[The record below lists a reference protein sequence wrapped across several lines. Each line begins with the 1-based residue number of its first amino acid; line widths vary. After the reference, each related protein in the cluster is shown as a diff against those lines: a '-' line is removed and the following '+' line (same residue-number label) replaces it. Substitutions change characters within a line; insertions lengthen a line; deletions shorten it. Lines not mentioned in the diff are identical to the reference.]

1 MQITPQYRKIQH
13 TPKINQPAFKGLMR
27 LDPKTYAPLDSWFFR
42 DYNTLKAAADEIK
55 YTFPQGAEVLDYAC
69 SNGEETISLK
79 ALLPDTRY
87 KIIGYD
93 TSESA
98 LKLARR
104 GIYTVFSHWHDSFLL
119 PDSSPNRI
127 ERSLKSGFYNIMEE
141 TGPDAGDLFIN
152 NKKTYFMLKKGLPG
166 FVERFFRISPEMKE
180 EIDIAFKENSKEISD
195 GARSYLE
202 DVLKE
207 KNSLPSKEELKEL
220 LDDAF
225 VAELEKWKL
234 KEQEEEFVRVDEGDR
249 TLFLRTPEGVKKQL
263 GLVAKDKNNIPSEH
277 VQEFLANTF
286 LDKGNKESIKK
297 DDGNA
302 VITNSSEVELDREAK
317 KNLSSLYSKLDNNFK
332 DTRDNMNKE
341 LINDLGKNK
350 KLQDFI
356 LQGGKVDVDFLK
368 LAYECQP
375 EAVINSIYDMNIAGT
390 SDEMIQNI
398 YSAIQE
404 GRKEVFEKALDVEY
418 RPSDI
423 VFTTSSD
430 DSAEIASYNP
440 VLKSHLIIRLNIDI
454 RF

>member
-180 EIDIAFKENSKEISD
+180 EIDIRRGSIQNLAKYRSQTSKPLGAVFFRNALYQLCGNDLNETIEQRKTSTFSYDKKAIIEDFVDKLYSRLDRGGIFVIGDHIKDHLFLADKMTPDEETIFFKDSPFFNELDDRHKKVPFIRLFKESPLTT
-195 GARSYLE
+195 AL
-202 DVLKE
+202 E
-207 KNSLPSKEELKEL
+207 KNNR
-220 LDDAF
+220 F
-225 VAELEKWKL
+225 
-234 KEQEEEFVRVDEGDR
+234 
-249 TLFLRTPEGVKKQL
+249 TPVGYSTTR
-263 GLVAKDKNNIPSEH
+263 LV
-277 VQEFLANTF
+277 T
-286 LDKGNKESIKK
+286 G
-297 DDGNA
+297 
-302 VITNSSEVELDREAK
+302 
-317 KNLSSLYSKLDNNFK
+317 
-332 DTRDNMNKE
+332 
-341 LINDLGKNK
+341 GKNMIVPTIWK
-350 KLQDFI
+350 I
-356 LQGGKVDVDFLK
+356 LK
-368 LAYECQP
+368 
-375 EAVINSIYDMNIAGT
+375 
-390 SDEMIQNI
+390 
-398 YSAIQE
+398 
-404 GRKEVFEKALDVEY
+404 
-418 RPSDI
+418 
-423 VFTTSSD
+423 
-430 DSAEIASYNP
+430 
-440 VLKSHLIIRLNIDI
+440 
-454 RF
+454 